1 MLSTYHTLK
10 VKILKGKGKPP
21 IKIFFSKL
29 YYEFLR
35 LIGDY
40 PPTSYSTLCKWCI
53 LEGSLLE
60 IKK

>member
-35 LIGDY
+35 LIGDN
-40 PPTSYSTLCKWCI
+40 PPIQLCASGAFLKDPY
-53 LEGSLLE
+53 
-60 IKK
+60 